1 MRRTSAV
8 VWGIVFI
15 LLGGLLVL
23 DQIGIFNN
31 IRIFSW
37 GNIWAIGMLLLG
49 IIFHVQFFV
58 SGGKN
63 PGILVPGGILL
74 VYGCMHM
81 YIIIVGWQSMGVL
94 WPLYLVG
101 PGFGLLELKVFS
113 RGKEGSWVPVIILFT
128 LAILFFLKNYV
139 DSFWMLAAVALII
152 IGVAIILGSIFGS
165 INNKSKKQES
175 EVHVDVDEN

>member
-15 LLGGLLVL
+15 LLGGLLVM
-23 DQIGIFNN
+23 DQIGIFAD

-37 GNIWAIGMLLLG
+37 GNIWALVMLLLG

-58 SGGKN
+58 GKGKN
-63 PGILVPGGILL
+63 PGLLVPGGILL

-81 YIIIVGWQSMGVL
+81 YMIIAGWQSMGIL

-101 PGFGLLELKVFS
+101 PGFGLMELKLFS

-128 LAILFFLKNYV
+128 LAIIFFLKNYV

-152 IGVAIILGSIFGS
+152 IGVSIILGSIISS
-165 INNKSKKQES
+165 INHKSKKQENG
-175 EVHVDVDEN
+175 VHVEVDEN